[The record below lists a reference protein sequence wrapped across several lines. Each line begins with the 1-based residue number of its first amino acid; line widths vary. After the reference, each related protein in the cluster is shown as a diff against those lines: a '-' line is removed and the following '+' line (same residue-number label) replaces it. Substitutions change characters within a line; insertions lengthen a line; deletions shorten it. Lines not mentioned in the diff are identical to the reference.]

1 MWLAKQAEIGFLA
14 SDWNST
20 SWFQGGECFVIY
32 PRGTDFPL
40 RPLTQIPVLWRG
52 PKKLQEIEAENSHAS
67 TPQSLGFTVSGEI
80 QTREAKLGI
89 SHYFP
94 CEVVVS
100 ATPEVQDRSLT
111 MTPEWCPLSRDWDKA
126 AHSCF
131 EVFLGV
137 EEGLGWLSLLCAL
150 TWSLRTL
157 SLAWGTMSFNI
168 PSFVCLLCKL

>member
-1 MWLAKQAEIGFLA
+1 MNIGVNISFLTMFF
-14 SDWNST
+14 S
-20 SWFQGGECFVIY
+20 GY
-32 PRGTDFPL
+32 MPRRPHTHKLLLIMSTDFPL
-40 RPLTQIPVLWRG
+40 RPLTQIPVLGRG

-94 CEVVVS
+94 CEAVVS
-100 ATPEVQDRSLT
+100 ATPEVQDHSLT
-111 MTPEWCPLSRDWDKA
+111 MTPERCPLSRDWDKA

-137 EEGLGWLSLLCAL
+137 EEGLG
-150 TWSLRTL
+150 
-157 SLAWGTMSFNI
+157 
-168 PSFVCLLCKL
+168 